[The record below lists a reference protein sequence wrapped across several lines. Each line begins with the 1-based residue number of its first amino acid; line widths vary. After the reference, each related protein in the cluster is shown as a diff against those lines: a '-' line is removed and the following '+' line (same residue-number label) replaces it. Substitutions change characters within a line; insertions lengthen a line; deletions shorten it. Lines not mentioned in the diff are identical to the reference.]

1 MENFKSLNFIEKQ
14 NHMKK
19 KKFYILKMNVPN
31 LVENDTAKSENQ
43 INISTNCQPYWM
55 YFMVV
60 IMDSN
65 QN

>member
-1 MENFKSLNFIEKQ
+1 
-14 NHMKK
+14 
-19 KKFYILKMNVPN
+19 MNVPN